1 MGELNVESGQVQPPW
16 KKSPAVAI
24 TAIIASTVVLLAC
37 IAACTIVVYVF
48 LESPPW

>member
-1 MGELNVESGQVQPPW
+1 MGEFDTGSGKGQPPW

-24 TAIIASTVVLLAC
+24 TAIIAGTVVMLAC

-48 LESPPW
+48 LENAPW